1 MGKVVKYKSRVN
13 GQILNELDLSGVKW
27 GDGSE
32 MTVEECFKRFPNAYE
47 VIEETVITDQ
57 EREEIFEYAKELLRM
72 SMTGASRINAHT
84 AVVEA
89 KELYKL
95 KGMI

>member
-32 MTVEECFKRFPNAYE
+32 MTVEECFKRFPKAYE
-47 VIEETVITDQ
+47 LIEETVITDQ
-57 EREEIFEYAKELLRM
+57 ERDEIFDFAKELIRSAYLGGQSM
-72 SMTGASRINAHT
+72 SPDYAITKSI
-84 AVVEA
+84 
-89 KELYKL
+89 ELYKL
-95 KGMI
+95 KETI